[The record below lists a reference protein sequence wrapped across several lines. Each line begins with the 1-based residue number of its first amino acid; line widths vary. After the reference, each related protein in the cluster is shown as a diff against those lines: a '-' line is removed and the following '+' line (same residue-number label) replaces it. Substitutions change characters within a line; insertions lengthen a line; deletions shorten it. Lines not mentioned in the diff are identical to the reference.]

1 MQYAYPCSIIPD
13 EDGWM
18 LAVFP
23 DVPEAGTS
31 GRDLEEIRAL
41 ARDALAAALAGYVLA
56 RRDIPPPGSMARG
69 QYLIALPAVVA
80 GKLAL
85 YTAMRE
91 TGTSNVALAA
101 RLDVSEAA
109 VRRLVNPDHRSH
121 IGSVSKALEALGRT
135 IILQDRVA

>member
-41 ARDALAAALAGYVLA
+41 APDALAAALAGYVFA

-69 QYLIALPAVVA
+69 QYLIVLPAVVA
-80 GKLAL
+80 SKLAL

>member
-18 LAVFP
+18 LAVFA

-31 GRDLEEIRAL
+31 GRDIEETRDL

-56 RRDIPPPGSMARG
+56 KRDIPAPGLLMSG
-69 QYLIALPAVVA
+69 QYLIVLPPVVA

-121 IGSVSKALEALGRT
+121 IGAVAKALEVLGRT

>member
-69 QYLIALPAVVA
+69 QYLIVLPAVVA
-80 GKLAL
+80 SKLAL